1 VSGQDASL
9 RKHLLEL
16 LEGGHAYSKPGPI
29 LEKLPFALQGQVP
42 ERAEHSPWQVLEH
55 LRLAQSDIL
64 EFSRD
69 KDHVSPPWPEG
80 YWPESPAPPDEGAWD
95 RSVEAFFRDLQGMKD
110 LVADPASDLYE
121 PFPWGKGQTLL
132 REALLAAD
140 HNSHHFG
147 QMILLRRLLGAWPP
161 EE

>member
-1 VSGQDASL
+1 MDSEQIL

-42 ERAEHSPWQVLEH
+42 EGAEHSPWQVLEH

-95 RSVEAFFRDLQGMKD
+95 RSVEAFFKDLQGMKD
-110 LVADPASDLYE
+110 LVTDPASDLYE

-132 REALLAAD
+132 REALLVAD
-140 HNSHHFG
+140 HNSHHLG

-161 EE
+161 GE